1 MGSNHRCH
9 PNSVGKGG
17 GRFLVVKSILIR
29 MFNVYLGRYLNSS
42 QNVLIKMC
50 HLIRE
55 TYVVLVNVDSGGK
68 IYYRI

>member
-1 MGSNHRCH
+1 
-9 PNSVGKGG
+9 
-17 GRFLVVKSILIR
+17 VVKSISIR